1 MDNLSQNLEE
11 DSLVIFMHVP
21 KTAGTSLRHIVQSQF
36 QPHNVFEFYNLK
48 TLPPKVRKGIAK
60 YNSLSEAQKQA
71 IKFVSGHVGFGLH
84 EFLSRPCTYITVLR
98 DPVERVISYYYF
110 LLRNQNEIVKN
121 KTLPE
126 FIETFG
132 GVHNSMTCY
141 LSGLTLQAQ
150 LQGCDAKLKS
160 QQFDQETLAK
170 AKENLKN
177 YFKVVG
183 FVDRFDETCI
193 LLQKILGWNIPAFY
207 VRKNV
212 AKHPHATKEIPPETI
227 SLIHQ
232 YNELDLSLYNYARE
246 IFTEMIQQQGDTFPE
261 DLNKFKLA
269 QRSSNNQLYFKI
281 HSSYKRMTYKVYE
294 KLSS

>member
-1 MDNLSQNLEE
+1 MDNLSQNQEE
-11 DSLVIFMHVP
+11 DSLVIFMHIP

-48 TLPPKVRKGIAK
+48 TLPPKVRKGIEK
-60 YNSLSEAQKQA
+60 YQNLSEAQKKS
-71 IKFVSGHVGFGLH
+71 IRFVSGHVGFGLH

-110 LLRNQNEIVKN
+110 LVRNQNEIVKD

-126 FIETFG
+126 FIKTFG

-160 QQFDQETLAK
+160 QQFDPETLAK
-170 AKENLKN
+170 AKLNLTN
-177 YFKVVG
+177 HFKVVG

-193 LLQKILGWNIPAFY
+193 LLKQILGWNIPSLY

-212 AKHPHATKEIPPETI
+212 AKHSNVSREIPPETL

-232 YNELDLSLYNYARE
+232 FNELDISLYSYARE
-246 IFTEMIQQQGDTFPE
+246 MFEEMIQQQGATFKE
-261 DLNKFKLA
+261 DLDNFKLA
-269 QRSSNNQLYFKI
+269 QRSSDNKLYFKI
-281 HSSYKRMTYKVYE
+281 HSSYKRMAYKVYE
-294 KLSS
+294 KLS